1 MVKPLATLINVHIQQ
16 LIDLK
21 AKPLGAF
28 GKFKSLTVQLVQI
41 LSPRQT
47 QLQLTHLA
55 ITLPALFI
63 IAGVSQCL
71 RGEGA

>member
-1 MVKPLATLINVHIQQ
+1 MVKPLATLINLLIQQ

-28 GKFKSLTVQLVQI
+28 GKLKSLTVQI
-41 LSPRQT
+41 LSPRQN
-47 QLQLTHLA
+47 QLQLAHLA